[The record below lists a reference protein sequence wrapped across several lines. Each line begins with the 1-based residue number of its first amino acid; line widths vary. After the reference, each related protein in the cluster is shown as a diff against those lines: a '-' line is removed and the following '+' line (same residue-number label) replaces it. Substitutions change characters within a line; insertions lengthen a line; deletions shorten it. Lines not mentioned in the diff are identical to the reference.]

1 VQPLSLS
8 KKTQEEFQENRGVS
22 CSHLLRQLPCCEIRE
37 EKKEKKKRKKYADRK
52 GVGLFTFSI
61 FKSLTTV
68 LSEIEQSILST
79 E

>member
-37 EKKEKKKRKKYADRK
+37 EKKEKKKRKKYEDRK
-52 GVGLFTFSI
+52 GVGLFSI

-68 LSEIEQSILST
+68 LSEIEQSIWST